1 MAMMCKTGKGSLVI
15 RGQINNNDLHAEIRD
30 AVVLSGVTSVNG
42 KTNTVVLTA
51 DDVEA
56 ISYSKQ
62 QNLTPE
68 QQLLAR
74 TNIGAIDKG
83 YVDSISSNLQ
93 TQIDNKVPTTRKINS
108 KPLSSDITLTAT
120 DVDAIPAPDGGTAGQ
135 LLSKTESGTEWID
148 PPQSNVQPDWSQN
161 DEAAADYIK
170 NKPLIATN
178 DDAMDL
184 LAEIGIITP
193 ITNSNGEIL
202 TSSSN
207 EIYSL

>member
-1 MAMMCKTGKGSLVI
+1 MAYTVIYANGSTFNMVKRFVI
-15 RGQINNNDLHAEIRD
+15 DSFNEIYD
-30 AVVLSGVTSVNG
+30 IDTSQLSPGS
-42 KTNTVVLTA
+42 TA
-51 DDVEA
+51 FD
-56 ISYSKQ
+56 
-62 QNLTPE
+62 
-68 QQLLAR
+68 
-74 TNIGAIDKG
+74 
-83 YVDSISSNLQ
+83 ISSNKTYMLN
-93 TQIDNKVPTTRKINS
+93 NKKQWIEIQVNT
-108 KPLSSDITLTAT
+108 
-120 DVDAIPAPDGGTAGQ
+120 GGGG
-135 LLSKTESGTEWID
+135 S
-148 PPQSNVQPDWSQN
+148 QPDWSQT

>member
-1 MAMMCKTGKGSLVI
+1 MAYTVIYANGSTFNMVKKFVI
-15 RGQINNNDLHAEIRD
+15 DSFNEIYD
-30 AVVLSGVTSVNG
+30 IDTSQLSPGS
-42 KTNTVVLTA
+42 TA
-51 DDVEA
+51 FD
-56 ISYSKQ
+56 
-62 QNLTPE
+62 
-68 QQLLAR
+68 
-74 TNIGAIDKG
+74 
-83 YVDSISSNLQ
+83 ISSNKTYMLNN
-93 TQIDNKVPTTRKINS
+93 NK
-108 KPLSSDITLTAT
+108 
-120 DVDAIPAPDGGTAGQ
+120 Q
-135 LLSKTESGTEWID
+135 WIQVQVSI
-148 PPQSNVQPDWSQN
+148 QSDWSQN

>member
-1 MAMMCKTGKGSLVI
+1 MAYTVIYANGSTFNMVKRFVI
-15 RGQINNNDLHAEIRD
+15 DSFNEIYD
-30 AVVLSGVTSVNG
+30 IDTSQLSPGS
-42 KTNTVVLTA
+42 TA
-51 DDVEA
+51 FD
-56 ISYSKQ
+56 
-62 QNLTPE
+62 
-68 QQLLAR
+68 
-74 TNIGAIDKG
+74 
-83 YVDSISSNLQ
+83 ISSNKTYMLNNKKQ
-93 TQIDNKVPTTRKINS
+93 WIQIQV
-108 KPLSSDITLTAT
+108 
-120 DVDAIPAPDGGTAGQ
+120 GG
-135 LLSKTESGTEWID
+135 S
-148 PPQSNVQPDWSQN
+148 QPDWSQT

>member
-1 MAMMCKTGKGSLVI
+1 MAYTVIYANGSTFNMVKRFI
-15 RGQINNNDLHAEIRD
+15 IDSFNEIYD
-30 AVVLSGVTSVNG
+30 IDTSQLSPGS
-42 KTNTVVLTA
+42 TA
-51 DDVEA
+51 FD
-56 ISYSKQ
+56 
-62 QNLTPE
+62 
-68 QQLLAR
+68 
-74 TNIGAIDKG
+74 
-83 YVDSISSNLQ
+83 ISSNKTYMLN
-93 TQIDNKVPTTRKINS
+93 NKKQWIQVQ
-108 KPLSSDITLTAT
+108 
-120 DVDAIPAPDGGTAGQ
+120 VGG
-135 LLSKTESGTEWID
+135 S
-148 PPQSNVQPDWSQN
+148 QPDWSQT

>member
-42 KTNTVVLTA
+42 KTDIVVLTA

-74 TNIGAIDKG
+74 TNIGAVDKG
-83 YVDSISSNLQ
+83 YIDSV
-93 TQIDNKVPTTRKINS
+93 IDNLEWNDLDQSQEDTIV
-108 KPLSSDITLTAT
+108 LD
-120 DVDAIPAPDGGTAGQ
+120 GTA
-135 LLSKTESGTEWID
+135 LK
-148 PPQSNVQPDWSQN
+148 
-161 DEAAADYIK
+161 K
-170 NKPLIATN
+170 
-178 DDAMDL
+178 
-184 LAEIGIITP
+184 
-193 ITNSNGEIL
+193 
-202 TSSSN
+202 
-207 EIYSL
+207 

>member
-1 MAMMCKTGKGSLVI
+1 MAYTVIYANGSTFNMVKRFVI
-15 RGQINNNDLHAEIRD
+15 DSFNEIYD
-30 AVVLSGVTSVNG
+30 IDTSQLSPGS
-42 KTNTVVLTA
+42 TA
-51 DDVEA
+51 FD
-56 ISYSKQ
+56 
-62 QNLTPE
+62 
-68 QQLLAR
+68 
-74 TNIGAIDKG
+74 
-83 YVDSISSNLQ
+83 ISS
-93 TQIDNKVPTTRKINS
+93 
-108 KPLSSDITLTAT
+108 
-120 DVDAIPAPDGGTAGQ
+120 
-135 LLSKTESGTEWID
+135 SKTYMLNNKKQWI
-148 PPQSNVQPDWSQN
+148 QVQVGGSQPDWSQT

>member
-1 MAMMCKTGKGSLVI
+1 MAYTVIYANGSTFNMVKRFVI
-15 RGQINNNDLHAEIRD
+15 DSFNEIYD
-30 AVVLSGVTSVNG
+30 IDTSQLSPGS
-42 KTNTVVLTA
+42 TA
-51 DDVEA
+51 FD
-56 ISYSKQ
+56 
-62 QNLTPE
+62 
-68 QQLLAR
+68 
-74 TNIGAIDKG
+74 
-83 YVDSISSNLQ
+83 ISSNKTYMLN
-93 TQIDNKVPTTRKINS
+93 NKKQWIQVQVNT
-108 KPLSSDITLTAT
+108 
-120 DVDAIPAPDGGTAGQ
+120 GGGG
-135 LLSKTESGTEWID
+135 S
-148 PPQSNVQPDWSQN
+148 QPDWSQN

>member
-1 MAMMCKTGKGSLVI
+1 MAYTVIYANGSTFNMVKRFVI
-15 RGQINNNDLHAEIRD
+15 DSFNEIYD
-30 AVVLSGVTSVNG
+30 IDTSQLSPGS
-42 KTNTVVLTA
+42 TA
-51 DDVEA
+51 FD
-56 ISYSKQ
+56 
-62 QNLTPE
+62 
-68 QQLLAR
+68 
-74 TNIGAIDKG
+74 
-83 YVDSISSNLQ
+83 ISSNKTYMLN
-93 TQIDNKVPTTRKINS
+93 NKKQWIQVQ
-108 KPLSSDITLTAT
+108 
-120 DVDAIPAPDGGTAGQ
+120 VGG
-135 LLSKTESGTEWID
+135 S
-148 PPQSNVQPDWSQN
+148 QPDWSQT

>member
-1 MAMMCKTGKGSLVI
+1 MAYTAIYPNGSTFNMVKKFVI
-15 RGQINNNDLHAEIRD
+15 DSFNEIYD
-30 AVVLSGVTSVNG
+30 IDTSQLSPGS
-42 KTNTVVLTA
+42 TA
-51 DDVEA
+51 FD
-56 ISYSKQ
+56 
-62 QNLTPE
+62 
-68 QQLLAR
+68 
-74 TNIGAIDKG
+74 
-83 YVDSISSNLQ
+83 ISS
-93 TQIDNKVPTTRKINS
+93 
-108 KPLSSDITLTAT
+108 
-120 DVDAIPAPDGGTAGQ
+120 
-135 LLSKTESGTEWID
+135 SKTYMLNNKKQWI
-148 PPQSNVQPDWSQN
+148 QVQVNTGGGGSQPDWSQN

>member
-30 AVVLSGVTSVNG
+30 AVVLSGVASING
-42 KTNTVVLTA
+42 KTNIVVLTA

-62 QNLTPE
+62 QNLTSE

-93 TQIDNKVPTTRKINS
+93 TQIDNKVPTIRKINS

-148 PPQSNVQPDWSQN
+148 PPQADWSQN

>member
-1 MAMMCKTGKGSLVI
+1 MAYTVIYANGSTFNMVKKFVI
-15 RGQINNNDLHAEIRD
+15 DSCNEIYD
-30 AVVLSGVTSVNG
+30 IDTSQLSPGS
-42 KTNTVVLTA
+42 TA
-51 DDVEA
+51 FD
-56 ISYSKQ
+56 
-62 QNLTPE
+62 
-68 QQLLAR
+68 
-74 TNIGAIDKG
+74 
-83 YVDSISSNLQ
+83 ISSNTTYMLN
-93 TQIDNKVPTTRKINS
+93 NKKQWIQVQVST
-108 KPLSSDITLTAT
+108 
-120 DVDAIPAPDGGTAGQ
+120 GGGG
-135 LLSKTESGTEWID
+135 S
-148 PPQSNVQPDWSQN
+148 QPDWSQT

>member
-1 MAMMCKTGKGSLVI
+1 MAYTVIYANGSTFNMVKRFVIDSFNEIYDIDTSQLSPGSTAFDISLNKTYMLNNKKQWIQVQVSTGGGGS
-15 RGQINNNDLHAEIRD
+15 
-30 AVVLSGVTSVNG
+30 
-42 KTNTVVLTA
+42 
-51 DDVEA
+51 
-56 ISYSKQ
+56 
-62 QNLTPE
+62 
-68 QQLLAR
+68 
-74 TNIGAIDKG
+74 
-83 YVDSISSNLQ
+83 
-93 TQIDNKVPTTRKINS
+93 
-108 KPLSSDITLTAT
+108 
-120 DVDAIPAPDGGTAGQ
+120 
-135 LLSKTESGTEWID
+135 
-148 PPQSNVQPDWSQN
+148 QPDWGQT

>member
-1 MAMMCKTGKGSLVI
+1 MAYTAIYANGSTFNMVKKFVI
-15 RGQINNNDLHAEIRD
+15 DSFNEIYD
-30 AVVLSGVTSVNG
+30 IDTSQLSPGS
-42 KTNTVVLTA
+42 TA
-51 DDVEA
+51 FD
-56 ISYSKQ
+56 
-62 QNLTPE
+62 
-68 QQLLAR
+68 
-74 TNIGAIDKG
+74 
-83 YVDSISSNLQ
+83 ISS
-93 TQIDNKVPTTRKINS
+93 
-108 KPLSSDITLTAT
+108 
-120 DVDAIPAPDGGTAGQ
+120 
-135 LLSKTESGTEWID
+135 SKTYMLNNKKQWI
-148 PPQSNVQPDWSQN
+148 QVQVNTGGGGSQPDWSQN